1 MKKTLTSLLVS
12 AALFATG
19 VQANIDT
26 DLLSGIKARHI
37 GPAAT
42 SGRISDVEAVPSN
55 PNIIYASA
63 ASGGVWKSENAGLN
77 WKPIFDDED
86 WASTGALAVHPEN
99 SDVVWVGTGE
109 GNVRNSTSIGGG
121 IYKSIDGGKTWNNM
135 GLEGTERINRIALH
149 PTNPDIA
156 YAAAMGTLWSKNK
169 DRGIYKTVDGGKT
182 WSKILYV
189 DNVTGASDIKMDPSN
204 PNKLYASMWQF
215 QRWPDKFESG
225 GPGSGMYISNDGGET
240 WQERTFADGLPK
252 GELGRITFD
261 IAESQPKTVYA
272 LVEAEK
278 SALLR
283 SDDGGDS
290 WRTVNTEHNVADR
303 PFYYSEI
310 EVDPNN
316 PDVIYNIATFIRR
329 SIDGGKT
336 FSKVDK
342 VDCCATGN
350 TIHIDN
356 HSLWINPANSEHMI
370 LGNDGG
376 IAITQD
382 KGDSW
387 RFVQNLAISQFY
399 HIRVDDAV
407 PYNIY
412 GGLQDN
418 GSWRGPAEVFHTAGI
433 RNLHWQEVG
442 FGDGFD
448 TMPFPDD
455 VTKGYVQSQGGY
467 LNRYDL
473 TTGEQKLI
481 RPAAPNHDTELR
493 FNWNAGLAQDPFD
506 ANTIYYGSQFVHKST
521 DRGETWQVISGD
533 MSTNN
538 SDWQRY
544 KESGGL
550 TPDVTAAENH
560 TAIITIA
567 PSPIKQGVIWV
578 ATDDGRI
585 HVTKDGGKSWESVE
599 KKARK
604 APKNAFV
611 PHIQPSLHNPEEAF
625 IVFDNHRRGDMKPYI
640 FKASKYGKKFTNLTA
655 KNIRGYALSVV
666 QDHVDE
672 NLLFLGTELGLYAS
686 TDGGDEW
693 FKYDQGVPTV
703 SVMDL
708 AVQQRENDLVL
719 GTHGRSVIVID
730 DYSPLRGLNQKSF
743 KQELKLLSVSD
754 GQQYT
759 SSRAPSTRFWG
770 DAAYVG
776 DNEVYGVT
784 INVMAAGDHLA
795 HPDKDKEKARQIA
808 KAEEAA
814 AKKAKAKKDDD
825 KKSDKE
831 EKKLSDKARV
841 TVKDANGEVVRT
853 FVTKLKQGVNRIVW
867 GLESDGDGR
876 WPGQEPKEDKDI
888 KPAGPEVVPGTYTLH
903 VKMNDKEFET
913 TAKVLK
919 DPRFKDVT
927 ASDMKARYDLEHKV
941 VRLYSTLTK
950 AVHAL
955 TDSKKDIEVIK
966 GMADK
971 ALADVKDNKD
981 EHPASKL
988 SKSASELIKKIT
1000 DLDKNL
1006 RSIPKT
1012 KGIVDETYKVTSH
1025 VYMAW
1030 GYVGGR
1036 YGKPSPTAELY
1047 LEKAKIELGKG
1058 VGKVNEFIEQD
1069 LVEFKKQYQDSGL
1082 GLLSGTKTIS
1092 LN

>member
-1 MKKTLTSLLVS
+1 MKKSLTSLFVS
-12 AALFATG
+12 AALFASSSY
-19 VQANIDT
+19 AAIDT

-42 SGRISDVEAVPSN
+42 SGRISDIEAVPSN

-77 WKPIFDDED
+77 WQPIFDEEE
-86 WASTGALAVHPEN
+86 WASTGALAVHPAIP
-99 SDVVWVGTGE
+99 DIVWLGTGE

-121 IYKSIDGGKTWNNM
+121 IYKSMDGGKTWQNM
-135 GLEGTERINRIALH
+135 GLKTTERINRIALH

-156 YAAAMGTLWSKNK
+156 YAAAMGTLWSKNE
-169 DRGIYKTVDGGKT
+169 DRGIYKTTDGGKT
-182 WSKILYV
+182 WQKILYV

-225 GPGSGMYISNDGGET
+225 GSGSGMYVSIDGGET
-240 WQERTFADGLPK
+240 WQQRTAADGLPS
-252 GELGRITFD
+252 GQLGRITFD
-261 IAESQPKTVYA
+261 IAESQPSTVYA

-290 WRTVNTEHNVADR
+290 WTTVNSEHNVADR

-310 EVDPNN
+310 EVDPTN
-316 PDVIYNIATFIRR
+316 PDIIYNIATFIRR

-336 FSKVDK
+336 FSKIDK

-356 HSLWINPANSEHMI
+356 HSLWINPKNPEHLI

-387 RFVQNLAISQFY
+387 RFVQNLAVSQFY

-407 PYNIY
+407 PYNVY

-433 RNLHWQEVG
+433 RNVHWQEVG

-473 TTGEQKLI
+473 VTGEQKLI
-481 RPAAPNHDTELR
+481 RPAAPDHDTELR

-506 ANTIYYGSQFVHKST
+506 DNTIYYGSQFVHKST
-521 DRGETWQVISGD
+521 DRGETWQVISKD
-533 MSTNN
+533 LSTNN
-538 SDWQRY
+538 PDWQRY

-585 HVTKDGGKSWESVE
+585 HVTQDGGDTWKSVE

-625 IVFDNHRRGDMKPYI
+625 IVFDNHRRGDMKPYV
-640 FKASKYGKKFTNLTA
+640 FKASKYGSKFTNLTA

-672 NLLFLGTELGLYAS
+672 DLLFLGTELGLYAS
-686 TDGGDEW
+686 TDGGDSW
-693 FKYDQGVPTV
+693 FKYDQNVPTV
-703 SVMDL
+703 SVMDM
-708 AVQQRENDLVL
+708 AIQQRENDLVL

-730 DYSPLRGLNQKSF
+730 DYSPLRGLNEKSF
-743 KQELKLLSVSD
+743 NSSLKLLSVGD
-754 GQQYT
+754 GQQYV

-784 INVMAAGDHLA
+784 INVMASGDHLT
-795 HPDKDKEKARQIA
+795 HPDADKEKARQL
-808 KAEEAA
+808 
-814 AKKAKAKKDDD
+814 AKAKKAANKDSG
-825 KKSDKE
+825 KKD
-831 EKKLSDKARV
+831 EKPLSEKARV

-867 GLESDGDGR
+867 GLESDGQGR
-876 WPGQEPKEDKDI
+876 MPGQEPKEDKDI
-888 KPAGPEVVPGTYTLH
+888 KPAGPEVVPGTYTIH
-903 VKMNDKEFET
+903 VKLNDNEFET

-919 DPRFKDVT
+919 DPRFTDVT
-927 ASDMKARYDLEHKV
+927 LADMKARYALEHQAV
-941 VRLYSTLTK
+941 AMYGTLTK
-950 AVHAL
+950 AVHTL
-955 TDSKKDIEVIK
+955 HDSKKDIEVIK
-966 GMADK
+966 AMADK
-971 ALADVKDNKD
+971 ALEDLGSTEAENKAENKD
-981 EHPASKL
+981 ELPASKL
-988 SKSASELIKKIT
+988 AKSAGELIKKIGE
-1000 DLDKNL
+1000 LDKNL

-1012 KGIVDETYKVTSH
+1012 TGIVDETYKVTSH
-1025 VYMAW
+1025 VFMAW
-1030 GYVGGR
+1030 GYAGGR
-1036 YGKPSPTAELY
+1036 YGKPSPTAEIY
-1047 LEKAKIELGKG
+1047 LEKAKIELDKG
-1058 VGKVNEFIEQD
+1058 VGKVNEFIQQD
-1069 LVEFKKQYQDSGL
+1069 LTEFKQAYQASGL
-1082 GLLSGTKTIS
+1082 GLLSTTQPIA